1 MAERFD
7 LNRDIHFNQRVT
19 AAQWQDDAEL
29 WRVTTDNGM
38 VVEGQFCIMATGC
51 LSVPQL
57 PDIEGLDRFQGER
70 YQASLWPREGVD
82 FSGRRVGLIGTGSS
96 GIQAIPV
103 IAEAAEHLYVF
114 QRTPNFSVPAENRP
128 LDQTW
133 VEAFKTHY
141 RDHRRFHKLGLSSG
155 FGDLEIE
162 PVERTPMADTA
173 AGLSDEALTRILD
186 GYWSRGGA
194 FFLSAVADSMANP
207 ETNERVAE
215 YVRNKIR
222 TIVRDPVTAEDLCP
236 YDHPIGTKRIC
247 VDTGYYET
255 YNRDNVSLVNV
266 RKDPI
271 DTITEGGLKTRSRE
285 YEFDT
290 LVLATGFDAMTG
302 ALLRMNIRGRDGY
315 RLEDKW
321 QAGPVTYL
329 GMAMAGF
336 PNLFTVTGPGS
347 PSVLSNMLVSI
358 EQHVD
363 CQDL

>member
-1 MAERFD
+1 
-7 LNRDIHFNQRVT
+7 
-19 AAQWQDDAEL
+19 
-29 WRVTTDNGM
+29 
-38 VVEGQFCIMATGC
+38 
-51 LSVPQL
+51 
-57 PDIEGLDRFQGER
+57 
-70 YQASLWPREGVD
+70 
-82 FSGRRVGLIGTGSS
+82 
-96 GIQAIPV
+96 
-103 IAEAAEHLYVF
+103 
-114 QRTPNFSVPAENRP
+114 
-128 LDQTW
+128 
-133 VEAFKTHY
+133 
-141 RDHRRFHKLGLSSG
+141 
-155 FGDLEIE
+155 
-162 PVERTPMADTA
+162 MADTA

-222 TIVRDPVTAEDLCP
+222 TIVNDPVTAEDLCP

-329 GMAMAGF
+329 GMAMARF

-363 CQDL
+363 WMVECLCHMREQKQRCFEADDDAESAWVQHVNEVANATLFPQGGSWYLGANVAGKPRVFMPYAAGVGPYREICDDVKNDDYRGFVFSEA